1 MADCILV
8 VLNQTELIHQF
19 MPYLKMTA
27 RGGEK
32 LIFLVRTATSHWGD
46 VESHL
51 PMVQTGNITSRE
63 YQGLAWRF
71 NINREKE
78 RAEQNLAAACEEL
91 RRNGVTTQVKMYAGG
106 LSKALRECTTAGPP
120 RLIILPA
127 NYPFLK
133 LVKSFFSA
141 LSLSTHPNVPIAAL
155 LPSGYIERGVEP

>member
-27 RGGEK
+27 RAGEK

-71 NINREKE
+71 NIDREKE
-78 RAEQNLAAACEEL
+78 RAEQNLTAACEEL
-91 RRNGVTTQVKMYAGG
+91 RRNGVTTHVKMYAGG
-106 LSKALRECTTAGPP
+106 LSKALRECTKAGPP
-120 RLIILPA
+120 RLIILPT

-133 LVKSFFSA
+133 LVKSFF
-141 LSLSTHPNVPIAAL
+141 L
-155 LPSGYIERGVEP
+155 R

>member
-27 RGGEK
+27 RAGEK

-71 NINREKE
+71 NIDREKE

-91 RRNGVTTQVKMYAGG
+91 GRNGVTTHVKMYAGG
-106 LSKALRECTTAGPP
+106 FKQGFARMHKSRPSSAHYPARQ
-120 RLIILPA
+120 LPV
-127 NYPFLK
+127 FK
-133 LVKSFFSA
+133 
-141 LSLSTHPNVPIAAL
+141 T
-155 LPSGYIERGVEP
+155 R